1 MTQGVLDIIKAIDSG
16 DSMAIDNAFNNEM
29 ASRISARLDN
39 MRTDVAHNLFKS
51 EQVEDEVVE
60 EQPEVEA
67 SAEETEEVTDE
78 VSTEEVD
85 DTAEEAVEQEETT
98 ETEV

>member
-29 ASRISARLDN
+29 ASRISARLDT

-51 EQVEDEVVE
+51 EQVEDEATEVAE

-67 SAEETEEVTDE
+67 SAEETTEEVIDE
-78 VSTEEVD
+78 VSTEEIA
-85 DTAEEAVEQEETT
+85 AEESAEEVT

>member
-29 ASRISARLDN
+29 ASRISARLDT

-51 EQVEDEVVE
+51 EQVEDEVAE

-67 SAEETEEVTDE
+67 SVEETLEVTDE
-78 VSTEEVD
+78 VSTEEVI
-85 DTAEEAVEQEETT
+85 DTAEETVEQEETT